1 MNNLAFLLVAIGVS
15 IIGSVYLWLRN
26 RKPQAF
32 MSSIDTF
39 QREMGALA
47 RDPHA
52 APRRRGKP
60 TKLRPI
66 VPSKGGPAGL
76 ADKLRSVQAGGEPRT
91 KDELRPIVPAAGQQG
106 LADKLRA
113 AQRQREWTGDEGD
126 DDGVGMGDAHGTDLK
141 EH

>member
-66 VPSKGGPAGL
+66 VP
-76 ADKLRSVQAGGEPRT
+76 
-91 KDELRPIVPAAGQQG
+91 AAGQQG

-113 AQRQREWTGDEGD
+113 AQRQREWTGDDGD

>member
-1 MNNLAFLLVAIGVS
+1 MNNLAFLLVAIAVS
-15 IIGSVYLWLRN
+15 IVGSLFLWLRN

-47 RDPHA
+47 RDPGST
-52 APRRRGKP
+52 PRRRGKP

-76 ADKLRSVQAGGEPRT
+76 ADKLRSAQTGVEPRP
-91 KDELRPIVPAAGQQG
+91 DDDLRPIVPAAGQQG

-113 AQRQREWTGDEGD
+113 AQAQREWGDPDDGD
-126 DDGVGMGDAHGTDLK
+126 DGAGRGADHK